1 MSPSKWLHFLIS
13 LIDILLG
20 NDEKKN
26 KLCTTKHHNNKHKK
40 HHNKAPNCPSVLAD
54 ILNVLYSNKTE
65 ENTNKVYYE
74 TGTSLSFSQFVSFLI
89 LGSRSDQMMVS
100 LSRQI
105 EFNIHWSELLH
116 LLFLFFLCILKC
128 VQKQNSNFVQ
138 FFLVPYWTLCSPC
151 HIHAMPTGKIHL
163 VIL

>member
-1 MSPSKWLHFLIS
+1 M
-13 LIDILLG
+13 
-20 NDEKKN
+20 
-26 KLCTTKHHNNKHKK
+26 
-40 HHNKAPNCPSVLAD
+40 LAD
-54 ILNVLYSNKTE
+54 ILNVLYSNQTE
-65 ENTNKVYYE
+65 EDTNKVYYE

-116 LLFLFFLCILKC
+116 LFLFFLCILKWL
-128 VQKQNSNFVQ
+128 QIQNSNFVH
-138 FFLVPYWTLCSPC
+138 FFLVPYWRLCSPC

-163 VIL
+163 VILLAV

>member
-1 MSPSKWLHFLIS
+1 M
-13 LIDILLG
+13 
-20 NDEKKN
+20 
-26 KLCTTKHHNNKHKK
+26 
-40 HHNKAPNCPSVLAD
+40 LAD

-65 ENTNKVYYE
+65 ENTNKGYYE

-128 VQKQNSNFVQ
+128 AKNKIQILFNF
-138 FFLVPYWTLCSPC
+138 F
-151 HIHAMPTGKIHL
+151 
-163 VIL
+163 

>member
-20 NDEKKN
+20 SDEKKN

-116 LLFLFFLCILKC
+116 LLFLFFLCILKS
-128 VQKQNSNFVQ
+128 VYRNKIQILFT
-138 FFLVPYWTLCSPC
+138 FF
-151 HIHAMPTGKIHL
+151 
-163 VIL
+163 

>member
-1 MSPSKWLHFLIS
+1 M
-13 LIDILLG
+13 
-20 NDEKKN
+20 
-26 KLCTTKHHNNKHKK
+26 
-40 HHNKAPNCPSVLAD
+40 VAD

-116 LLFLFFLCILKC
+116 LLFLFFLCILKS
-128 VQKQNSNFVQ
+128 VYKNKIQILFT
-138 FFLVPYWTLCSPC
+138 FF
-151 HIHAMPTGKIHL
+151 
-163 VIL
+163 

>member
-1 MSPSKWLHFLIS
+1 M
-13 LIDILLG
+13 
-20 NDEKKN
+20 
-26 KLCTTKHHNNKHKK
+26 
-40 HHNKAPNCPSVLAD
+40 VAD

-105 EFNIHWSELLH
+105 EFNIHWSEYYTYYFYFFFVLKSVYKNKIQI
-116 LLFLFFLCILKC
+116 LFTFF
-128 VQKQNSNFVQ
+128 
-138 FFLVPYWTLCSPC
+138 
-151 HIHAMPTGKIHL
+151 
-163 VIL
+163 

>member
-1 MSPSKWLHFLIS
+1 MVFRLVLLLIQLSPSKWLHFLIS

-20 NDEKKN
+20 SDEKKN
-26 KLCTTKHHNNKHKK
+26 RLCTTKHHNNKHKK

-65 ENTNKVYYE
+65 EITNKVYYE
-74 TGTSLSFSQFVSFLI
+74 TGSTSLSFSQFVSFLI

-128 VQKQNSNFVQ
+128 LH
-138 FFLVPYWTLCSPC
+138 FFTFF
-151 HIHAMPTGKIHL
+151 
-163 VIL
+163 